1 MCLNTTEK
9 SYVARY
15 VGNGSLCCQK
25 NFSAIM
31 FFSGLIT
38 QESFVFDLHLLI
50 MVFLLPKREQF
61 GVFLMVQ
68 ISFSVFAMSVLGGLL
83 ASSVRL
89 RLTSLAS
96 SPPKTI
102 MAHTEK
108 DIFTLRNNLTV
119 FLWHQKTI
127 ISAVQVQEIPFSLK
141 LARFVLS

>member
-1 MCLNTTEK
+1 MKIYFLDFYSFLRT
-9 SYVARY
+9 
-15 VGNGSLCCQK
+15 QK
-25 NFSAIM
+25 NFIGHI
-31 FFSGLIT
+31 FFSCLIT

-50 MVFLLPKREQF
+50 MVFLLPNKQQF
-61 GVFLMVQ
+61 GVFLRVQ

-108 DIFTLRNNLTV
+108 DIFTFRNNLTV

-127 ISAVQVQEIPFSLK
+127 ISAV
-141 LARFVLS
+141 